1 MTTAVPRSPARTA
14 DLVGTVLLIIVG
26 TSFGIFVGGLY
37 LIFATAS
44 PNAGGW
50 IVASVVMMVAPLVT
64 AVVGIVRLTRR
75 RLAFWVPLLGIVIVV
90 LMLVVLSLIAGAV

>member
-1 MTTAVPRSPARTA
+1 MTTAVPRSPSRTL
-14 DLVGTVLLIIVG
+14 DVVGTVLLIIVG

-50 IVASVVMMVAPLVT
+50 IVASVVMMVAPVIT
-64 AVVGIVRLTRR
+64 AVLGIVLLTRR

-90 LMLVVLSLIAGAV
+90 AMLAVLSAVAGAV